1 MPDQMSDDHE
11 DMLEEEPIEAFCVS
25 CRQKVEMEHPSPVWT
40 RRGAPGTRGE
50 CPQCG
55 TVIFRMGR
63 TDAHMRT
70 AKPEKTDI
78 MGKTAPALKKP
89 GKPRFAA
96 YINYSPPDE
105 TFASQLAEDLTKIG
119 IPAWFDPEGK
129 ERDSPAWASGVHPA
143 LLECSHMVVVLSE
156 AALDAEKVQSGWK
169 YFRGNRKPLVV
180 AQVTPCEIPDDL
192 RRQPRFSFE
201 GDYKA
206 AFRELV
212 RALAG

>member
-1 MPDQMSDDHE
+1 MPDPHIDDRE
-11 DMLEEEPIEAFCVS
+11 DSLEDEPIEAFCVL

-63 TDAHMRT
+63 TDAHQRT
-70 AKPEKTDI
+70 VRPADI

-96 YINYSPPDE
+96 YINYSQPDE
-105 TFASQLAEDLTKIG
+105 AFASRLAEDLTKIG

-129 ERDSPAWASGVHPA
+129 EQDSPVWASGVHPA

-156 AALDAEKVQSGWK
+156 AALNTHKVQTGWQ
-169 YFRGNRKPLVV
+169 YVRGNRKPLVV
-180 AQVTPCEIPDDL
+180 AQVAPCDVPDDL
-192 RRQPRFSFE
+192 RRQPRFIFE
-201 GDYKA
+201 DDYKT